1 MLFLHVMSV
10 LVATLSFQVPELD
23 ERNFAQW
30 RETIRPKPSELSFE
44 ECDWKPTFWEGVVE
58 AQATARP
65 ILLWAM
71 NGHPMAC
78 T

>member
-1 MLFLHVMSV
+1 MIFRALFPLA
-10 LVATLSFQVPELD
+10 VAVSLQFPEID
-23 ERNFAQW
+23 ESNFAQW
-30 RETIRPKPSELSFE
+30 RETIRPKPSELAFE
-44 ECDWKPTFWEGVVE
+44 DCDWKPTFWEGVVE
-58 AQATARP
+58 AQATAKP